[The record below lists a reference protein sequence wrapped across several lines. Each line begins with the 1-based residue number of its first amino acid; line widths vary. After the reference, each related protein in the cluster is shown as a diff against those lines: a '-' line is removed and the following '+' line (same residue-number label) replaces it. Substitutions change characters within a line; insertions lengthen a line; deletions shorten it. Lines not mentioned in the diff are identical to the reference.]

1 MKKRKRVGRGPAA
14 GCGKTSGRGT
24 KGQKSRSGSKTRA
37 WFEGGQMPLIRRI
50 PKRGFKNRNRKEYQV
65 VNLKDLNNLKVKKID
80 KKRPLKI
87 LGDGEIKKPITVEA
101 DAFSKSAKEN
111 IEASGGKVILSGT
124 KNLTHRVIARSKA
137 TKQS

>member
-24 KGQKSRSGSKTRA
+24 KGQKSRTGSKTRA

-87 LGDGEIKKPITVEA
+87 LGDGEIKKLRGGPPITIEA
-101 DAFSKSAKEN
+101 DAFSKSAKEK
-111 IEASGGKVILSGT
+111 IEASGGKVILSET
-124 KNLTHRVIARSKA
+124 KNLTQLNHV
-137 TKQS
+137 